1 MILVVRKNEGIQTK
15 SAATLDER
23 RLLTVNGG
31 KLRVFTAVNVTDN
44 M

>member
-1 MILVVRKNEGIQTK
+1 MVVYKNEEIQTK

-31 KLRVFTAVNVTDN
+31 KLRDFMAVNITDN